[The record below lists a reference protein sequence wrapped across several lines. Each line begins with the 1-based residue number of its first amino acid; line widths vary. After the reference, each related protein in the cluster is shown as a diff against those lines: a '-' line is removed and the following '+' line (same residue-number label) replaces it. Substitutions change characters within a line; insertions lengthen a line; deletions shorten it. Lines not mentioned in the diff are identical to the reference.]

1 MRNRNNSLHVVD
13 SPSVQIPGEDLDG
26 GGQRLAGSGGKLGKG
41 QEELVETAEDN

>member
-26 GGQRLAGSGGKLGKG
+26 GGRRLAGGGRKPGKV
-41 QEELVETAEDN
+41 QEELGETAGDS